1 MKLVICMKLE
11 LAVILILSFIMVY
24 LVIIRIFTILLRI
37 TGLTNEKAK
46 FQAISLLT
54 SCGFTTSESEIIA
67 NDRARRKIAIAA
79 MVTGYGFSV
88 IIVSLIFNLLI
99 SLNQAQTSSTLKVII
114 IAAAVFVGLIILFQ
128 LPFIKK
134 GNERLIAKIALKIIQ
149 RKQYENTITILDSYG
164 KDAICEVMINN
175 LPEILEDKKL
185 FEVRLRDTY
194 RLNVLMIKRRNKVV
208 DITKDTIVQY
218 HDVIV
223 VFGPY
228 QNIKDL
234 FSINVH
240 SVELVDP
247 EVAKKQNV
255 IDIIDNYGTDAM
267 AEVQVNTIPNIL
279 VDTPLFESGLKTE
292 HNINVLMIKRDS
304 RPIIVNKDTII
315 KELDVLV
322 VFGPY
327 VEIKDT
333 FII

>member
-1 MKLVICMKLE
+1 M
-11 LAVILILSFIMVY
+11 
-24 LVIIRIFTILLRI
+24 LLRI

-67 NDRARRKIAIAA
+67 NDRARRKIAIVA
-79 MVTGYGFSV
+79 MVTGYSFSV
-88 IIVSLIFNLLI
+88 IIVSLLFNVLI
-99 SLNQAQTSSTLKVII
+99 SLNQAQTSSTLKVIL
-114 IAAAVFVGLIILFQ
+114 IAAAIFVGLIIFFQ

-134 GNERLIAKIALKIIQ
+134 FNERLIAKIALKVIQ

-164 KDAICEVMINN
+164 KDAICEIMINN
-175 LPEILEDKKL
+175 LPEIFEDKKL
-185 FEVRLRDTY
+185 SEVRVRDTY
-194 RLNVLMIKRRNKVV
+194 KLNMLMIKRKNKVV
-208 DITKDTIVQY
+208 DITKNTIVQY

-234 FSINVH
+234 FSVNVN
-240 SVELVDP
+240 SRELIDP

-267 AEVQVNTIPNIL
+267 AEIQVNTIPSLL
-279 VDTPLFESGLKTE
+279 VDKPLMDSGLKKD
-292 HNINVLMIKRDS
+292 HSINVLMVKRNS
-304 RPIIVNKDTII
+304 NPIIVNKDTVIQ
-315 KELDVLV
+315 ERDVLV

-327 VEIKDT
+327 TEIKDI
-333 FII
+333 FI

>member
-1 MKLVICMKLE
+1 MKLE
-11 LAVILILSFIMVY
+11 LAVILILGVIMVY
-24 LVIIRIFTILLRI
+24 LILIRIFTILLRI

-54 SCGFTTSESEIIA
+54 SCGFTTSESEIIT
-67 NDRARRKIAIAA
+67 NSRARRRIAIVA

-88 IIVSLIFNLLI
+88 IIVSLIFNLLN
-99 SLNQAQTSSTLKVII
+99 SLNQVQTSSTLKVII
-114 IAAAVFVGLIILFQ
+114 ISAAVFVGLILFFQ
-128 LPFIKK
+128 LPFVKK

-175 LPEILEDKKL
+175 LPDILEDKKL

-194 RLNVLMIKRRNKVV
+194 KINLLMIKRRNKIV

-218 HDVIV
+218 HDVVV

-234 FSINVH
+234 FSTNVN
-240 SVELVDP
+240 SVELVDQ
-247 EVAKKQNV
+247 EIAKRQNT

-267 AEVQVNTIPNIL
+267 AEVQVNTIPSLL

-327 VEIKDT
+327 VNIKDI
-333 FII
+333 FIV

>member
-1 MKLVICMKLE
+1 MKLE
-11 LAVILILSFIMVY
+11 LAVILILGVIMVY
-24 LVIIRIFTILLRI
+24 LILIRIFTILLRI

-67 NDRARRKIAIAA
+67 NDRARRRIAIVA

-88 IIVSLIFNLLI
+88 IIVSLFFNLLN

-114 IAAAVFVGLIILFQ
+114 IAAAVFVGLILFFQ
-128 LPFIKK
+128 LPFVKK
-134 GNERLIAKIALKIIQ
+134 GNERIIAKIALKIIQ

-164 KDAICEVMINN
+164 RDAICEVMINN
-175 LPEILEDKKL
+175 LPDILEDKKL
-185 FEVRLRDTY
+185 FEARLRDTY
-194 RLNVLMIKRRNKVV
+194 RINLLLIKRRNKIV

-218 HDVIV
+218 HDVVV

-234 FSINVH
+234 FSTNVN

-247 EVAKKQNV
+247 EVAKRQNT

-267 AEVQVNTIPNIL
+267 AEVQVNTIPDLL

-292 HNINVLMIKRDS
+292 HSINVLMVKRDS

-327 VEIKDT
+327 VNIKDI
-333 FII
+333 FIV

>member
-1 MKLVICMKLE
+1 MKLE

-24 LVIIRIFTILLRI
+24 LILIRIFTVLLRI

-67 NDRARRKIAIAA
+67 NDRARRKIAIFA
-79 MVTGYGFSV
+79 MITGYAFSV
-88 IIVSLIFNLLI
+88 IIVSLTFNLLVN
-99 SLNQAQTSSTLKVII
+99 LNQAQTSSTLKVIV
-114 IAAAVFVGLIILFQ
+114 IAAAIFIGLLIFFQ
-128 LPFIKK
+128 LPFVKK
-134 GNERLIAKIALKIIQ
+134 NNERIIAKIALKIIQ

-164 KDAICEVMINN
+164 KDAICEIMINN
-175 LPEILEDKKL
+175 LPEIFEDKKL
-185 FEVRLRDTY
+185 SEIRIRDTY
-194 RLNVLMIKRRNKVV
+194 KLNMLMIKRKNKVV
-208 DITKDTIVQY
+208 DITKNTIVQY

-234 FSINVH
+234 FSINVN

-247 EVAKKQNV
+247 EIARKQNV

-267 AEVQVNTIPNIL
+267 AEIQVNTIPSLL
-279 VDTPLFESGLKTE
+279 VDKPLIDSGLKKD
-292 HNINVLMIKRDS
+292 HSINVLMVKRNS
-304 RPIIVNKDTII
+304 NPIIVNKDTVIQ
-315 KELDVLV
+315 ERDVLV

-327 VEIKDT
+327 VEIKDI
-333 FII
+333 FI